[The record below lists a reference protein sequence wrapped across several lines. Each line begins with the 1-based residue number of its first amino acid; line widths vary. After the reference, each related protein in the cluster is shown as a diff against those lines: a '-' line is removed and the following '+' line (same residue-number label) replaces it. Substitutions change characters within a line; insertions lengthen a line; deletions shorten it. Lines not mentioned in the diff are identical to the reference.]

1 MELFEVDDGYD
12 KGRYTRKIP
21 HIQYEPKGETPSV
34 FTLYNVE
41 KYYQFRKE
49 INEKDIPDDIKKF
62 LIFSAT
68 RFIEFDYAQ
77 IAEFYCHADKDVQ
90 ELMEKLGLVIID
102 FDDAMENGFVKLQ
115 KNIRGLYDEAI
126 KK

>member
-21 HIQYEPKGETPSV
+21 HIQYEPKGEIPSV

-49 INEKDIPDDIKKF
+49 INEKDIPNDIKKF

-102 FDDAMENGFVKLQ
+102 F
-115 KNIRGLYDEAI
+115 
-126 KK
+126 

>member
-34 FTLYNVE
+34 FSLYNAD
-41 KYYQFRKE
+41 KYHKLCKE
-49 INEKDIPDDIKKF
+49 ITEKNIPHNIKEF

>member
-12 KGRYTRKIP
+12 KERYTRKIP
-21 HIQYEPKGETPSV
+21 HIQYEPKGTMPSV
-34 FTLYNVE
+34 FSLYNVD
-41 KYYQFRKE
+41 KYYSLRKE

-68 RFIEFDYAQ
+68 RFIQFDYAQ
-77 IAEFYCHADKDVQ
+77 IAEFYCNADKDVQ
-90 ELMEKLGLVIID
+90 ELMEKLGLVVID

-115 KNIRGLYDEAI
+115 KNIRGLYDEI
-126 KK
+126 EK

>member
-12 KGRYTRKIP
+12 KGRYIRKIP
-21 HIQYEPKGETPSV
+21 HIKYVDKGERTSV

-49 INEKDIPDDIKKF
+49 INEKDIPNDIKKF

-102 FDDAMENGFVKLQ
+102 F
-115 KNIRGLYDEAI
+115 
-126 KK
+126 